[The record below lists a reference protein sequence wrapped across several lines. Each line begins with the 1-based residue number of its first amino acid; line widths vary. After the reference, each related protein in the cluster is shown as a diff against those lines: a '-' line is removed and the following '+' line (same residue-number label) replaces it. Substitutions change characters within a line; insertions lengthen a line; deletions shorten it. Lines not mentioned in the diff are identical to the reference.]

1 MDEFGSM
8 FNSQEEQT
16 CFRSIVAYMNN
27 EMDAADGKHAMI
39 ENWFYWC
46 VLLHM
51 QPTRMTMLL

>member
-1 MDEFGSM
+1 M

-51 QPTRMTMLL
+51 QHTRMTMLLK